1 MFTLYEY
8 NHALDELV
16 DPDTGEIL
24 DYEAFI
30 SLSMEREQ
38 KIENVAVMIKNLNAE
53 ADLIK
58 AEEAALKARREPMER
73 RSARLKDYLVQF
85 LNGEKFDCPRASLRF
100 RKSTA
105 LNVSDV
111 KSAAEWLEGHGH
123 FDMVVR
129 DAPKLDKRAVSMLVK
144 SGEDVP
150 GVALEERYSLQVR

>member
-38 KIENVAVMIKNLNAE
+38 KIENVAVMIKNLTAE
-53 ADLIK
+53 AALIK
-58 AEEAALKARREPMER
+58 AEEASLKARREPMER
-73 RSARLKDYLVQF
+73 RAERLKGYLAQF
-85 LNGEKFDCPRASLRF
+85 LNGEKFDFPRASLSF

-105 LNVSDV
+105 LNVSDM
-111 KSAAEWLEGHGH
+111 KSAVEWLEGHGH

>member
-8 NHALDELV
+8 NHALDDLV
-16 DPDTGEIL
+16 DPDTGEIF

-38 KIENVAVMIKNLNAE
+38 KIENVAVMIKNLTAE
-53 ADLIK
+53 AALIK
-58 AEEAALKARREPMER
+58 AEEASLKARREPTER
-73 RSARLKDYLVQF
+73 RAARLKDYLAQF
-85 LNGEKFDCPRASLRF
+85 LNGEKFDCPRASLSF

-105 LNVSDV
+105 LNVTDL

-144 SGEDVP
+144 SGEEVP
-150 GVALEERYSLQVR
+150 GVSLEERNSLQVR